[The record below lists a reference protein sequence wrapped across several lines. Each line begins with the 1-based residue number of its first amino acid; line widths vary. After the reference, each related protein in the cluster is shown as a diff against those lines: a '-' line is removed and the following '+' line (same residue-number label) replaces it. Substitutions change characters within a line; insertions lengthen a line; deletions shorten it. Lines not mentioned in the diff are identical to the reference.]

1 MSRRPV
7 AVITG
12 ASSGIGAELARV
24 YASEGYDLVLSARR
38 EGRLQALGEEL
49 SRATN
54 GACVTHVVAANL
66 ARAKGAA
73 KLVDAVGDLGLEVD
87 VLVNNAG
94 VAESGRFT
102 NMARSTVNDMINL
115 NVRALTE
122 LSLVFGRRMAE
133 RGRGRVLNVSSIVA
147 FQPVPSMAVYSA
159 SKAYVLSLTESLS
172 EEFRGTGVTFS
183 ALCPGL
189 TRTEMADEVAPAG
202 LEPFKDYMM
211 ADPKDVARQAFRA
224 CRRGEV
230 IIIPGL
236 LNQAFVNWSQTQP
249 RWSYRLL
256 SGLAARMSFSMNGGD

>member
-1 MSRRPV
+1 MSRPI

-24 YASEGYDLVLSARR
+24 YATEGYDLVLTARR
-38 EGRLQALGEEL
+38 EDRLEALKDEL
-49 SRATN
+49 SEATK
-54 GACVTHVVAANL
+54 GACVTHVVAADL
-66 ARAKGAA
+66 ARRRGVA
-73 KLVDAVGDLGLEVD
+73 KLVETIDELDLEVD

-94 VAESGRFT
+94 VAESGRFAD
-102 NMARSTVNDMINL
+102 MARGSASAMINL

-122 LSLVFGRRMAE
+122 LSLIFAQRMAE
-133 RGRGRVLNVSSIVA
+133 RGHGRVLNVSSIVA

-189 TRTEMADEVAPAG
+189 TRTEMAEAVAPAG
-202 LEPFKDYMM
+202 FEPV
-211 ADPKDVARQAFRA
+211 ADFVMSEARDVARQAFRA
-224 CRRGEV
+224 CKRGEV

-249 RWSYRLL
+249 RWSYRLM
-256 SGLAARMSFSMNGGD
+256 SGLAARMSFAMDSSDR

>member
-1 MSRRPV
+1 MSRPV
-7 AVITG
+7 AIITG

-24 YASEGYDLVLSARR
+24 YAAEGYDLVLSARR
-38 EGRLQALGEEL
+38 EGRLEALKEEL
-49 SRATN
+49 SKETG
-54 GACVTHVVAANL
+54 GACITHVVAADL
-66 ARAKGAA
+66 SRRRGVARLIEA
-73 KLVDAVGDLGLEVD
+73 VDALDLEID

-94 VAESGRFT
+94 VAESGRFAD
-102 NMARSTVNDMINL
+102 MARNSATAMVNL

-122 LSLVFGRRMAE
+122 LSLVFAKRMAE
-133 RGRGRVLNVSSIVA
+133 RGQGRILNVSSIVA

-189 TRTEMADEVAPAG
+189 TRTEMAETVAPAG
-202 LEPFKDYMM
+202 MEPMLDFVMSE
-211 ADPKDVARQAFRA
+211 AKDVARQAFRA
-224 CRRGEV
+224 SKRGEV

-249 RWSYRLL
+249 RWSYRLM
-256 SGLAARMSFSMNGGD
+256 SGLAARMSFAMSDGD

>member
-1 MSRRPV
+1 MSRPV

-24 YASEGYDLVLSARR
+24 YATEGYDLVLTARR
-38 EGRLQALGEEL
+38 EKRLEDLKAEL
-49 SRATN
+49 SRDTG
-54 GACVTHVVAANL
+54 GACTTYVVAADL
-66 ARAKGAA
+66 ARRRGVARLIEAI
-73 KLVDAVGDLGLEVD
+73 DALGLEVD

-94 VAESGRFT
+94 VAESGRFAD
-102 NMARSTVNDMINL
+102 MARNSASAMINL

-122 LSLVFGRRMAE
+122 LSLVFARRMAE
-133 RGRGRVLNVSSIVA
+133 RGAGRILNVSSIVA

-189 TRTEMADEVAPAG
+189 TRTEMADSVAPAG
-202 LEPFKDYMM
+202 LEPMM
-211 ADPKDVARQAFRA
+211 DFIMSEANDVARQAYRA
-224 CRRGEV
+224 SKRGEV

-249 RWSYRLL
+249 RWSYRLM
-256 SGLAARMSFSMNGGD
+256 SGLAARMSFAMDRGD